1 LAKFPDTSHKTCGGE
16 ESAIFRLWSNSVVV
30 KKDWRRLY
38 CDLRVPLEAYLSMK
52 GARVYSLVVGVPFS
66 PLDIDLGHLA
76 RGEWNA
82 LTDRFRVWL
91 FPKEDRSGGQPRC
104 YVMIRKFDPEVGVL
118 LYGHVVINTDGK
130 THPED
135 PRSFTLGIMSN
146 DDVRA
151 RFMLNSMLDIPPS
164 FHRRSEVRLIERR
177 WRSDPVAVMR
187 FLANVHSATTQ
198 MAPNPSG
205 KIYTLKFEPP
215 PGVMRELKRGM
226 GAWW

>member
-1 LAKFPDTSHKTCGGE
+1 M
-16 ESAIFRLWSNSVVV
+16 VV
-30 KKDWRRLY
+30 KKNPQLL
-38 CDLRVPLEAYLSMK
+38 CGLRVPLEAYLSMK

-82 LTDRFRVWL
+82 LTDRFRIWL
-91 FPKEDRSGGQPRC
+91 LPKEDGSKGQPTC
-104 YVMIRKFDPEVGVL
+104 YVAIRKFDPQAGVL
-118 LYGHVVINTDGK
+118 LYGHVVIITDKPGVV
-130 THPED
+130 D
-135 PRSFTLGIMSN
+135 PRSFTVGIMSN

-151 RFMLNSMLDIPPS
+151 RLMLNSMLDIPPS

-177 WRSDPVAVMR
+177 WRSDPDAAMR
-187 FLANVHSATTQ
+187 FLANIHSAITQ
-198 MAPNPSG
+198 MGPNPSG

-215 PGVMRELKRGM
+215 PGMMGELKRSM